1 MILPDNAAFRIGEW
15 RIDPALDEISR
26 DGRTIKLEPRAM
38 GVLVC
43 LARRAGEVVSVDD
56 LLSAVWK
63 DVVVTQYSVYQA
75 VAALRRAFGDDP
87 KEPTYIANV
96 LRRGYRLIAPVA
108 ASATSPPVEAAAGP
122 VPAGSASPVSLER
135 APPAS
140 EPTSPA
146 DGHGRVSGAVADS
159 PSASRGWWVALAL
172 AAAIALALLLS
183 FNFSSSPSRHKV
195 MLVVLPFENL
205 TGNGGQEYVADGLS
219 EELITQLGSL
229 DPAHLGVI
237 ARTSSMQYK
246 GTRKNAAQIAEELGV
261 AYLLEGSVRG
271 SPGRVRIAA
280 QLIAANDQTHLWAES
295 FDGDSSDILRVQA
308 DVARAVAGK
317 IRLTLSAQ
325 TTARLSGTPSVSP
338 QAYDAYLQGL
348 QAQAQR
354 TRESFEL
361 AIAEFNRAIGF
372 EPNYAR
378 AYAELSRT
386 YALATV
392 VGLGP
397 PALMMRQARDA
408 ALRALQID
416 DSVAEAHTMLGFVY
430 AHFDFDWAAAER
442 EYRRAIALNPSDAYA
457 HLFYSNSLLSPLGRH
472 QEAIAEMKLALQLD
486 PLSPPVDSFLGRTYL
501 WARRYDEAL
510 AHLQNCV
517 VRAPNFVL
525 NHVRLGHL
533 YTYLDRLA
541 DAIGEDTKA
550 RVLSGQDAREALS
563 QEDALRTALAQHGSH
578 GYWQKV
584 LEFSHTGFNAPESY
598 GSSYGTAIVYT
609 RLGEIDKAL
618 DSLERAYAERQLAM
632 TEIAIEPAFD
642 TLRTYERFRTLLR
655 RVGVGE

>member
-1 MILPDNAAFRIGEW
+1 MILPDNAAFRIGDW
-15 RIDPALDEISR
+15 RIDPSLDEISR
-26 DGRTIKLEPRAM
+26 DGRTVKLEPRSM
-38 GVLVC
+38 RVLVC

-56 LLSAVWK
+56 LLESVWK

-87 KEPTYIANV
+87 KSPTYIANV

-108 ASATSPPVEAAAGP
+108 ASATPSPLADHLP
-122 VPAGSASPVSLER
+122 PAGAP

-140 EPTSPA
+140 EPKPPA
-146 DGHGRVSGAVADS
+146 EGDGPLAGAVAGKLT
-159 PSASRGWWVALAL
+159 ASRSWWLALAL
-172 AAAIALALLLS
+172 AAAIALALVLT
-183 FNFSSSPSRHKV
+183 FNHFRNPSPHRV
-195 MLVVLPFENL
+195 MLVVLPFQNL
-205 TGNGGQEYVADGLS
+205 TGNAGQDYVADGLS

-246 GTRKNAAQIAEELGV
+246 GTHKNAAQIAQELGV
-261 AYLLEGSVRG
+261 AYLLEGSVR
-271 SPGRVRIAA
+271 SSQERVRVAA

-295 FDGDSSDILRVQA
+295 FDGDSRDVLRVQA
-308 DVARAVAGK
+308 DVARAVADK
-317 IRLTLSAQ
+317 IRLTLPEQ
-325 TTARLSGTPSVSP
+325 TTARLSGTPSLSP
-338 QAYDAYLQGL
+338 QAHDAYLQGL
-348 QAQAQR
+348 QAQTLR

-361 AIAEFNRAIGF
+361 AIAEFKRAISI
-372 EPNYAR
+372 EPKYAR
-378 AYAELSRT
+378 AYAELART

-408 ALRALQID
+408 ALSALQID
-416 DSVAEAHTMLGFVY
+416 DSVAEAHTMMGFVY
-430 AHFDFDWAAAER
+430 AHFDYDWTAAER
-442 EYRRAIALNPSDAYA
+442 EYHRAITLNPSDAYA
-457 HLFYSNSLLSPLGRH
+457 HFFYSNSLLSPMGRH
-472 QEAIAEMKLALQLD
+472 EEAIAEMKIALQLD

-501 WARRYDEAL
+501 WARRYGESL
-510 AHLQNCV
+510 AHLQKCI
-517 VRAPNFVL
+517 VREPNFVL

-533 YTYLDRLA
+533 YTYMDRLA
-541 DAIGEDTKA
+541 EAIGEDTKA

-563 QEDALRTALAQHGSH
+563 DEDALRTALARDGSR

-584 LEFSHTGFNAPESY
+584 LELSQTGFNAPEGY
-598 GSSYGTAIVYT
+598 GSSYGAAIVYT
-609 RLGEIDKAL
+609 RLGENDRAL

-642 TLRTYERFRTLLR
+642 PLRSDARFVALVR
-655 RVGVGE
+655 RVGLGR